1 MIVDKTDAFDLAHTD
16 PPAVVICPPFA

>member
-16 PPAVVICPPFA
+16 PPAVVICPPIA